1 MRKSERLRQL
11 ELTVVRM
18 EMTLELLS
26 LAITNLMESQ
36 EMVVE
41 DTGALD
47 VLQSN
52 LESGKWYKNIKE
64 TP

>member
-18 EMTLELLS
+18 EMTIELLTC
-26 LAITNLMESQ
+26 AINSLMESQ
-36 EMVVE
+36 EMVME
-41 DTGALD
+41 DTGAIESLKSSLD
-47 VLQSN
+47 A
-52 LESGKWYKNIKE
+52 GKWYPNFKE

>member
-18 EMTLELLS
+18 EMTIELLTLS
-26 LAITNLMESQ
+26 ISNLLESQ
-36 EMVVE
+36 GLAPMEP
-41 DTGALD
+41 T
-47 VLQSN
+47 SS
-52 LESGKWYKNIKE
+52 LESGKWYKRTTE

>member
-11 ELTVVRM
+11 EMTVVRM

-26 LAITNLMESQ
+26 LAINNVMESQ
-36 EMVVE
+36 KMSIDHASEI
-41 DTGALD
+41 DALEARLD
-47 VLQSN
+47 A
-52 LESGKWYKNIKE
+52 GKWYKNTKE

>member
-18 EMTLELLS
+18 EMTIYLLEMTLSNLL
-26 LAITNLMESQ
+26 ESQ
-36 EMVVE
+36 GMAPQPHIAEP
-41 DTGALD
+41 LD
-47 VLQSN
+47 N
-52 LESGKWYKNIKE
+52 GKWYKRPTE

>member
-18 EMTLELLS
+18 EMTLELLT
-26 LAITNLMESQ
+26 LAINNIMESQ
-36 EMVVE
+36 EMVME
-41 DTGALD
+41 ENNALD
-47 VLQSN
+47 ILRAD
-52 LESGKWYKNIKE
+52 LESGKWYKTNTE

>member
-1 MRKSERLRQL
+1 
-11 ELTVVRM
+11 V
-18 EMTLELLS
+18 
-26 LAITNLMESQ
+26 ESQ

>member
-18 EMTLELLS
+18 EMTIELLTY
-26 LAITNLMESQ
+26 AINSLMESQ
-36 EMVVE
+36 EMVME
-41 DTGALD
+41 DTGAIESLKSSLD
-47 VLQSN
+47 A
-52 LESGKWYKNIKE
+52 GKWYPNFKE

>member
-18 EMTLELLS
+18 EMTIELLT
-26 LAITNLMESQ
+26 LAINNLMESQ
-36 EMVVE
+36 EMVME
-41 DTGALD
+41 DTGAL
-47 VLQSN
+47 SA
-52 LESGKWYKNIKE
+52 LESSLDAGKWYPKIKE

>member
-18 EMTLELLS
+18 EMHMELLALS
-26 LAITNLMESQ
+26 L
-36 EMVVE
+36 
-41 DTGALD
+41 
-47 VLQSN
+47 SN
-52 LESGKWYKNIKE
+52 LLDSQGMTNTEPLDNGKWYKRPTE

>member
-18 EMTLELLS
+18 EMTIYLLEMTLSNLL
-26 LAITNLMESQ
+26 ESQ
-36 EMVVE
+36 GMAPHPPIAEP
-41 DTGALD
+41 LD
-47 VLQSN
+47 N
-52 LESGKWYKNIKE
+52 GKWYKRPTE

>member
-18 EMTLELLS
+18 EMTIELLTN
-26 LAITNLMESQ
+26 AINSLMESQ
-36 EMVVE
+36 EMVME
-41 DTGALD
+41 DTGAIESLKSSLD
-47 VLQSN
+47 A
-52 LESGKWYKNIKE
+52 GKWYPNFKE

>member
-36 EMVVE
+36 EMVIE

>member
-18 EMTLELLS
+18 EMTIELLTY
-26 LAITNLMESQ
+26 AINSLMESQ
-36 EMVVE
+36 EMVME
-41 DTGALD
+41 ETGAIESLKSSLD
-47 VLQSN
+47 A
-52 LESGKWYKNIKE
+52 GKWYPNFKE

>member
-26 LAITNLMESQ
+26 LAINNVMASQ
-36 EMVVE
+36 EME
-41 DTGALD
+41 IDHAAEID
-47 VLQSN
+47 A
-52 LESGKWYKNIKE
+52 LESRLDAGKWYKNTKE